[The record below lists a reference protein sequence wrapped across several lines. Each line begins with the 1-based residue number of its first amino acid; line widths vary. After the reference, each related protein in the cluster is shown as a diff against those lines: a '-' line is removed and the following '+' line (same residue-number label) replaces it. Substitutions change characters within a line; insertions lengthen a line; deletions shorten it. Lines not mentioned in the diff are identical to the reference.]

1 MLPTQDLNILSLT
14 RLSPPHAVKKGL
26 PMTEACN
33 RTVVE
38 GRATVKN
45 ILQHQDPRLLVVVG
59 PCSVHDPKG
68 AIEYAQRL
76 AKLRDELKDRLYI
89 IMRVYFEKPR
99 TTVGWK
105 GLINDPHLDGT
116 YDIQHGVLQA
126 RQLLIEIAE
135 LGLPSATEFLDAIVP
150 QYIADLVSWAAIGAR
165 TTESQTHREM
175 A

>member
-1 MLPTQDLNILSLT
+1 MLPTQDLNIVSLT
-14 RLSPPHAVKKGL
+14 RLAPPRAVKDRL

-68 AIEYAQRL
+68 AIEYAQKL
-76 AKLRDELKDRLYI
+76 AAVSQEVADQMFI
-89 IMRVYFEKPR
+89 VMRVYFEKPR

-105 GLINDPHLDGT
+105 GLINDPQMNGSCE
-116 YDIQHGVLQA
+116 
-126 RQLLIEIAE
+126 IEE
-135 LGLPSATEFLDAIVP
+135 GL
-150 QYIADLVSWAAIGAR
+150 R
-165 TTESQTHREM
+165 
-175 A
+175 